1 MVEDSGLS
9 VHGHGS
15 LCSVKIF
22 QPGSECLIQKV
33 LVVLAACLFSL
44 DLCRCRPLSP
54 SGRSTHA
61 CLWTRLCAGAHAH
74 AAVLLARAVAVPLLG
89 RLWRASPGPDRGVR
103 DGARPVRCTRSSWGG
118 GTAPS
123 LCPGHPA
130 TARNDGSQSRISPT
144 WTMREGRGLVQVIE
158 SFLSRRIREL
168 RGRCRSGPKASRIL
182 AIHAILGIGHAHF
195 PLRVWTRPSLRPLLS
210 GGPTAAPR

>member
-103 DGARPVRCTRSSWGG
+103 DGARPVRCTRSSGG
-118 GTAPS
+118 GGHRAES
-123 LCPGHPA
+123 VPG
-130 TARNDGSQSRISPT
+130 
-144 WTMREGRGLVQVIE
+144 
-158 SFLSRRIREL
+158 
-168 RGRCRSGPKASRIL
+168 ASRHSPQRWIPISDL
-182 AIHAILGIGHAHF
+182 PDLDHARRTRSCSGH
-195 PLRVWTRPSLRPLLS
+195 RVIPISSDP
-210 GGPTAAPR
+210 